1 MAYRAYQDF
10 QPDLA
15 QDIPVAYAVFEPIW
29 DEEKKQV
36 LDTRYV
42 FVNDKYC
49 KLSRK
54 TREELVGKL
63 FSECYG
69 TVNRQW
75 FEFCYEAVVLGKTI
89 RQRVYSPE
97 INHWLDFEVSPTTT
111 PGLCA
116 YTFLEVDKEIVQ
128 TISLTRAYKMDN
140 IIIELTKILVN
151 PHHYE
156 MAIQQVLERMSK
168 IIQPARIYILETD
181 GHTISNTFEWCR
193 EGVESVMGKLQ
204 NLPCGQ
210 YMNTWERYLKKNSSI
225 VIEDIEE
232 IKEEDPLVYELLK
245 MQNIW
250 RLINAP
256 IYDNGK
262 VIGYVGVDNYEK
274 SEELDMQ
281 HILESVAF
289 FLGAVM
295 VKERLLKKLDFLS
308 RYDALT
314 GVYNRN
320 ALMEH
325 MDRLELTDRSVGI
338 VYVDDNGLKQLNDTY
353 GHLYGDLH
361 IKKTAHILTEC
372 FGKEHVYRAGG
383 DEFVVLVPGVTEE
396 EFRKEVEAYQVQMHR
411 FAAPS
416 VAVGLTWIAKADKL
430 REAVH
435 QADQQMYRNKAE
447 YYKNHGGRR

>member
-1 MAYRAYQDF
+1 MAHRDYEGF
-10 QPDLA
+10 KPDLT

-29 DEEKKQV
+29 DDEKKQV

-42 FVNDKYC
+42 FVNEKYC
-49 KLSRK
+49 KLAGAK
-54 TREELVGKL
+54 REDLVGKL
-63 FSECYG
+63 FTECYG
-69 TVNRQW
+69 TINRQW
-75 FEFCYEAVVLGKTI
+75 FQFCYEAVVLGKTI

-97 INHWLDFEVSPTTT
+97 TNHWLDFEVSPTTT

-140 IIIELTKILVN
+140 IIIELSKILVN

-156 MAIQQVLERMSK
+156 MAIQQVLEKMSK
-168 IIQPARIYILETD
+168 IISPARIYILETD
-181 GHTISNTFEWCR
+181 GNTISNTFEWCR

-210 YMNTWERYLKKNSSI
+210 YMNTWARYLKKNSSI

-232 IKEEDPLVYELLK
+232 IKEDDPLVYDLLK
-245 MQNIW
+245 MQNIR

-256 IYDNGK
+256 IYDNGEI
-262 VIGYVGVDNYEK
+262 IGYVGVDNYEK

-295 VKERLLKKLDFLS
+295 VKEKLMKKLDFLS

-320 ALMEH
+320 ELMEKV
-325 MDRLELTDRSVGI
+325 DRLELTDQSIGI
-338 VYVDDNGLKQLNDTY
+338 VYVDDNGLKRLNDTY

-361 IKKTAHILTEC
+361 IKKTARILTDC

-383 DEFVVLVPGVTEE
+383 DEFVVLMAGVTEE
-396 EFRKEVEAYQVQMHR
+396 DFQKEVDTYQEKMKQ

-416 VAVGLTWIAKADKL
+416 VAVGIEWIPNAEKL
-430 REAVH
+430 RCAIH
-435 QADQQMYRNKAE
+435 RADQQMYRNKEE
-447 YYKNHGGRR
+447 YYKNHEMHR